1 MEYVDQLDY
10 HGERLNL
17 NGEKL
22 LLHDA
27 LIKGEVLK
35 RKGRRIHFNFKCDY
49 CGKPNRIPTTAVG
62 KTSIICGKCNELNYI
77 DYYYMV
83 EF

>member
-1 MEYVDQLDY
+1 MQILYE
-10 HGERLNL
+10 GGTIM

-27 LIKGEVLK
+27 LIQGEVLK
-35 RKGRRIHFNFKCDY
+35 RKGRRIHFNFECDY
-49 CGKPNRIPTTAVG
+49 CGKPNRIPTTAEG

-77 DYYYMV
+77 DYYYVV